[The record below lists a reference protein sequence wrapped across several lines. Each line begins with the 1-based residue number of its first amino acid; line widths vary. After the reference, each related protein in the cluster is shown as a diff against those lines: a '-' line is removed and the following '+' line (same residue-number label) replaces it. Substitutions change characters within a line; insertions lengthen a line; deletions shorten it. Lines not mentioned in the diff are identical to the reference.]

1 MKSLPDR
8 RPVRADLLVVAA
20 VLALAGLLFA
30 RYRLPPAGGYTGY
43 GLTVVV
49 SVGGEEVERASL
61 LAYSGQ
67 HTYTSNGYTVTV
79 DCADG
84 WVDVVDADCPNRD
97 CQRSGAI
104 LRAGQS
110 IVCLPAQLVIALE
123 AAGGGDYDLIVG

>member
-30 RYRLPPAGGYTGY
+30 RYRLPPTANGY

-67 HTYTSNGYTVTV
+67 HTYTNNGYTVTV

-104 LRAGQS
+104 RRAGQS